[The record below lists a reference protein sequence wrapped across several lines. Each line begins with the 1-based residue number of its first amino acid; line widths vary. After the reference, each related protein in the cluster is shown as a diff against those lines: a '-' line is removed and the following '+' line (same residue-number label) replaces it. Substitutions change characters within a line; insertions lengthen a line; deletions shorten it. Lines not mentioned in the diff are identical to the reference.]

1 MMSHLIMLPVLLPLF
16 AGLLLL
22 LEVRQRLWLRR
33 LTGLIASA
41 LLVPVALLLW
51 QQAADGSITV
61 YRLGNWQPP
70 FGIVLVL
77 DQLAA
82 LMLLVTA
89 LLALPVYLHAC
100 RGDDQPGANFHS
112 LFQFQLLGINGAFL
126 TGDLFNLFVFFE
138 VLLIASYALLM
149 HGQGARRAK
158 AGLHYVILNLAGSS
172 LFLFGLG
179 LLYAATG
186 TLNMADVARVIS
198 AGDLVSP
205 LLLQV
210 SAALLLLVFALKAAL
225 LPLSFWLPGAY
236 SAASAPVAALFA
248 IMTKVGL
255 YAIWRM
261 WPLLYGL
268 PGSPLEGM
276 ATPWLWWL
284 ALATIGFAALGAL
297 SAQRLAGL
305 ASWLVL
311 VSVGSLMAALTV
323 ATPAAWAA
331 GFYYLIHST
340 FAAAALFLL
349 VGLISARRGVLA
361 DQIEEGSA
369 LAPLL
374 GLLFV
379 VMAVML
385 IGLPPLSGF
394 VGKLLLLQALP
405 AASFWVVL
413 LLASLLLLIAFSR
426 AGSTVFWR
434 HPPDS
439 QAVPVTLA
447 DVVPLALLL
456 LLCLVMVVLAAP
468 LLDIAAGVAAQLGD
482 AQGYVDAVLGVDAA
496 AMDTEV
502 TP

>member
-1 MMSHLIMLPVLLPLF
+1 MMSQLIMVPVLLPLF

-33 LTGLIASA
+33 LTGLIATA
-41 LLVPVALLLW
+41 FLLPTAFMLW
-51 QQAADGSITV
+51 QQAADGAITV

-82 LMLLVTA
+82 LMLLITA

-100 RGDDQPGANFHS
+100 RGDDQPGANFHT
-112 LFQFQLLGINGAFL
+112 LFQFQLMGINGAFL

-149 HGQGARRAK
+149 HGQGPQRAK
-158 AGLHYVILNLAGSS
+158 AGLHYVVLNLAGSS

-198 AGDLVSP
+198 AGELASP

-210 SAALLLLVFALKAAL
+210 SGALLLVVFALKAAL

-268 PGSPLEGM
+268 HDSPLEGM
-276 ATPWLWWL
+276 AAPWLWWL

-311 VSVGSLMAALTV
+311 MSVGSLMVALTA

-331 GFYYLIHST
+331 GFYYLMHST

-361 DQIEEGSA
+361 DQIEEGSG
-369 LAPLL
+369 LSPVL
-374 GLLFV
+374 GLLFIV
-379 VMAVML
+379 LAVML
-385 IGLPPLSGF
+385 VGLPPLSGF
-394 VGKLLLLQALP
+394 VGKLLLLQAVP
-405 AASFWVVL
+405 SVSFWVVL
-413 LLASLLLLIAFSR
+413 LLASLILLIAFSR

-434 HPPDS
+434 PQPDS
-439 QAVPVTLA
+439 QPEPLVLA
-447 DVVPLALLL
+447 DALPLALLL
-456 LLCLVMVVLAAP
+456 LFGLALVPLAAP
-468 LLDIAAGVAAQLGD
+468 LVDVSVDIATQLGNSQ
-482 AQGYVDAVLGVDAA
+482 AYIDAVLGDASPA
-496 AMDTEV
+496 GKGG

>member
-1 MMSHLIMLPVLLPLF
+1 MISHLIMAPVLLPLF
-16 AGLLLL
+16 AGLLIL

-33 LTGLIASA
+33 ATGLIATA
-41 LLVPVALLLW
+41 LLLPIAFLLW
-51 QQAADGSITV
+51 QQAAAGDITV

-77 DQLAA
+77 DQLSAM
-82 LMLLVTA
+82 MLLITA

-149 HGQGARRAK
+149 HGQGPQRAK

-186 TLNMADVARVIS
+186 TLNMADVGRVIC
-198 AGDLVSP
+198 AGELVSP

-210 SAALLLLVFALKAAL
+210 SGALLLVVFALKAAL

-268 PGSPLEGM
+268 QDSPLHGM
-276 ATPWLWWL
+276 VSPWLWGL
-284 ALATIGFAALGAL
+284 ALATIAFAALGVL
-297 SAQRLAGL
+297 SAQRLAVL

-311 VSVGSLMAALTV
+311 VSVGTLMAALT
-323 ATPAAWAA
+323 ASTPAAWAA
-331 GFYYLIHST
+331 GFYYMIHST

-349 VGLISARRGVLA
+349 VGLISAHRGVLA
-361 DQIEEGSA
+361 DQIEEGSG
-369 LAPLL
+369 LSPLL

-379 VMAVML
+379 VLAVML
-385 IGLPPLSGF
+385 VGLPPLSGF
-394 VGKLLLLQALP
+394 IGKLVLLQAVP
-405 AASFWVVL
+405 EAAFWIVL

-434 HPPDS
+434 H
-439 QAVPVTLA
+439 QAGGKPATL
-447 DVVPLALLL
+447 PLAAAAPLTFLL
-456 LLCLVMVVLAAP
+456 LLCVAMVVLAAP
-468 LLDIAAGVAAQLGD
+468 MMNVAASTAEQLAN
-482 AQGYVDAVLGVDAA
+482 AQGYIDAVLGAA
-496 AMDTEV
+496 EV
-502 TP
+502 MP

>member
-1 MMSHLIMLPVLLPLF
+1 MMSHLIMVPVLLPLF
-16 AGLLLL
+16 AGLLIL

-33 LTGLIASA
+33 CSGLLATA
-41 LLVPVALLLW
+41 LLLPAAVLLW

-77 DQLAA
+77 DQLSAM
-82 LMLLVTA
+82 MLLITA
-89 LLALPVYLHAC
+89 VLALSVYLHAC
-100 RGDDQPGANFHS
+100 RGDDQLGANFHA
-112 LFQFQLLGINGAFL
+112 LFQFQLMGINGAFL

-149 HGQGARRAK
+149 HGQGPQRAK

-198 AGDLVSP
+198 AGELVSP

-210 SAALLLLVFALKAAL
+210 SGALLLVVFALKAAL

-236 SAASAPVAALFA
+236 AAASAPVAALFA

-255 YAIWRM
+255 YAIWRL
-261 WPLLYGL
+261 WPLLYSIED
-268 PGSPLEGM
+268 SPLEGM
-276 ATPWLWWL
+276 VSPWLWWL
-284 ALATIGFAALGAL
+284 ALATISFAALGAL
-297 SAQRLAGL
+297 SAQRLAAL

-311 VSVGSLMAALTV
+311 VSAGSLMAALTV

-349 VGLISARRGVLA
+349 VGLISAQRGVLA
-361 DQIEEGSA
+361 DRIEEGPKLS
-369 LAPLL
+369 PVL
-374 GLLFV
+374 GILFIV
-379 VMAVML
+379 FAVML
-385 IGLPPLSGF
+385 VGLPPLSGF
-394 VGKLLLLQALP
+394 IGKLLLLQAVP
-405 AASFWVVL
+405 EAAFWVAL

-434 HPPDS
+434 HQSGS
-439 QAVPVTLA
+439 QPAPLQLA
-447 DVVPLALLL
+447 DAAPLALLL
-456 LLCLVMVVLAAP
+456 LLCVLMVLLAAP
-468 LLDIAAGVAAQLGD
+468 LMDIATNTALQLTNAQS
-482 AQGYVDAVLGVDAA
+482 YIDAVLGTA
-496 AMDTEV
+496 EV
-502 TP
+502 VP

>member
-1 MMSHLIMLPVLLPLF
+1 MTGHLIMAPLLLPLF

-33 LTGLIASA
+33 LTGLIATA
-41 LLVPVALLLW
+41 LLLPAALLLW

-61 YRLGNWQPP
+61 YRLGDWQPP

-77 DQLAA
+77 DRLSAM
-82 LMLLVTA
+82 MLLITA

-100 RGDDQPGANFHS
+100 RGDDQPGANFHT

-149 HGQGARRAK
+149 HGQGPERAK

-198 AGDLVSP
+198 AGELVSP

-210 SAALLLLVFALKAAL
+210 SGALLLVVFALKAAL

-268 PGSPLEGM
+268 EGSPLDGM
-276 ATPWLWWL
+276 VSPWLWWL

-297 SAQRLAGL
+297 AAQRLAVL

-349 VGLISARRGVLA
+349 VGLISARRGVLV
-361 DQIEEGSA
+361 DRMEEGPELPSA
-369 LAPLL
+369 L
-374 GLLFV
+374 GILFIAL
-379 VMAVML
+379 AVML
-385 IGLPPLSGF
+385 VGLPPLSGF
-394 VGKLLLLQALP
+394 IGKLLLLQAVP
-405 AASFWVVL
+405 AAAFWIVL
-413 LLASLLLLIAFSR
+413 LLASLLVLVAFSR

-434 HPPDS
+434 RQS
-439 QAVPVTLA
+439 GLQPVTLSLMDA
-447 DVVPLALLL
+447 APLALLL
-456 LLCLVMVVLAAP
+456 WMCVLMVLLAAP
-468 LLDIAAGVAAQLGD
+468 LMNVAADTAAQLTN
-482 AQGYVDAVLGVDAA
+482 AQSYIDAVLGTA
-496 AMDTEV
+496 EV
-502 TP
+502 MP